1 MKNISVIIPV
11 YNAEK
16 YIDRCVQSLILQTLE
31 NIEFIFVNDCSTDTS
46 LKILT
51 KYQEEYP
58 ETIKVL
64 SLPKNMRQGA
74 ARNAGIKIAQGEYLG
89 FVDADD
95 WVDEKMF
102 EKLYQCA
109 KENNYDVVGCHNYVA
124 NASGK
129 VISISKGNT
138 VAQTGILNEERR
150 KSLLVNGG
158 NIWLKIYRRSM
169 LVDNQIYFPEKLSYE
184 DNYFIPLVFLHC
196 KSFGLVDEPLYY
208 YYLSENSTVR
218 TSNSNTQFQR
228 FKTLALLME
237 KVKELGVYEK
247 YKVEF
252 EYLEIV
258 LYYLNT
264 AKLCVI
270 HYKPYNIEM
279 LFKIPVYNTKT
290 DLMQQC
296 VDSVVCC
303 SDIELIIVN
312 DGSTDMGVVQMC
324 ESYAMQY
331 DNIQYVSQANSGPS
345 VTRNNGIAKARG
357 EYIIFL
363 DSDDW
368 WNSGVFE
375 KICKVLNKWHPD
387 VLVFQAE
394 KVEFTTGER
403 LPIGKVSSDFQQ
415 WSSGKEALKSLL
427 AEDLRFEWY
436 AWKYVF
442 SKNLFER
449 TNLRFEKGLYYED
462 VDLIPRLLYNAEMTI
477 CVPDVLLNYRFHNPT
492 SILNTPNIKK
502 SNDKLLVVNRM
513 MDFCLKIDDTI
524 LKKQLLHN
532 LSQLFL
538 SAYGDYIN
546 DVPVDVTMLK
556 RSFGITKYSEE
567 RLGKVSRICC
577 GLFGLQNGTK
587 LIRKLL
593 KK

>member
-1 MKNISVIIPV
+1 MISVV
-11 YNAEK
+11 
-16 YIDRCVQSLILQTLE
+16 
-31 NIEFIFVNDCSTDTS
+31 
-46 LKILT
+46 
-51 KYQEEYP
+51 
-58 ETIKVL
+58 
-64 SLPKNMRQGA
+64 
-74 ARNAGIKIAQGEYLG
+74 
-89 FVDADD
+89 
-95 WVDEKMF
+95 
-102 EKLYQCA
+102 
-109 KENNYDVVGCHNYVA
+109 
-124 NASGK
+124 
-129 VISISKGNT
+129 
-138 VAQTGILNEERR
+138 
-150 KSLLVNGG
+150 
-158 NIWLKIYRRSM
+158 
-169 LVDNQIYFPEKLSYE
+169 
-184 DNYFIPLVFLHC
+184 
-196 KSFGLVDEPLYY
+196 
-208 YYLSENSTVR
+208 
-218 TSNSNTQFQR
+218 
-228 FKTLALLME
+228 
-237 KVKELGVYEK
+237 
-247 YKVEF
+247 
-252 EYLEIV
+252 
-258 LYYLNT
+258 
-264 AKLCVI
+264 
-270 HYKPYNIEM
+270 
-279 LFKIPVYNTKT
+279 IPVYNTKT

>member
-1 MKNISVIIPV
+1 MISVV
-11 YNAEK
+11 
-16 YIDRCVQSLILQTLE
+16 
-31 NIEFIFVNDCSTDTS
+31 
-46 LKILT
+46 
-51 KYQEEYP
+51 
-58 ETIKVL
+58 
-64 SLPKNMRQGA
+64 
-74 ARNAGIKIAQGEYLG
+74 
-89 FVDADD
+89 
-95 WVDEKMF
+95 
-102 EKLYQCA
+102 
-109 KENNYDVVGCHNYVA
+109 
-124 NASGK
+124 
-129 VISISKGNT
+129 
-138 VAQTGILNEERR
+138 
-150 KSLLVNGG
+150 
-158 NIWLKIYRRSM
+158 
-169 LVDNQIYFPEKLSYE
+169 
-184 DNYFIPLVFLHC
+184 
-196 KSFGLVDEPLYY
+196 
-208 YYLSENSTVR
+208 
-218 TSNSNTQFQR
+218 
-228 FKTLALLME
+228 
-237 KVKELGVYEK
+237 
-247 YKVEF
+247 
-252 EYLEIV
+252 
-258 LYYLNT
+258 
-264 AKLCVI
+264 
-270 HYKPYNIEM
+270 
-279 LFKIPVYNTKT
+279 IPVYNTKT
-290 DLMQQC
+290 DLMKQC

-331 DNIQYVSQANSGPS
+331 DNIQYVSQTNSGLS

-375 KICKVLNKWHPD
+375 RICKVLNKWHPD

-427 AEDLRFEWY
+427 AEDLHFEWY

-492 SILNTPNIKK
+492 SILNTPNVKK
-502 SNDKLLVVNRM
+502 SNDKLLVVSRM
-513 MDFCLKIDDTI
+513 MDFCSKIDDTM

>member
-237 KVKELGVYEK
+237 KVRELGVYEK

-279 LFKIPVYNTKT
+279 LFKI
-290 DLMQQC
+290 
-296 VDSVVCC
+296 
-303 SDIELIIVN
+303 
-312 DGSTDMGVVQMC
+312 
-324 ESYAMQY
+324 
-331 DNIQYVSQANSGPS
+331 
-345 VTRNNGIAKARG
+345 R
-357 EYIIFL
+357 EYI
-363 DSDDW
+363 
-368 WNSGVFE
+368 
-375 KICKVLNKWHPD
+375 
-387 VLVFQAE
+387 
-394 KVEFTTGER
+394 
-403 LPIGKVSSDFQQ
+403 
-415 WSSGKEALKSLL
+415 KENIP
-427 AEDLRFEWY
+427 EY
-436 AWKYVF
+436 Y
-442 SKNLFER
+442 KNLHYKSR
-449 TNLRFEKGLYYED
+449 ISKVDRWLLRLNDISPYLYAPC
-462 VDLIPRLLYNAEMTI
+462 LGMIWKLYN
-477 CVPDVLLNYRFHNPT
+477 
-492 SILNTPNIKK
+492 
-502 SNDKLLVVNRM
+502 
-513 MDFCLKIDDTI
+513 
-524 LKKQLLHN
+524 
-532 LSQLFL
+532 
-538 SAYGDYIN
+538 
-546 DVPVDVTMLK
+546 LK
-556 RSFGITKYSEE
+556 R
-567 RLGKVSRICC
+567 R
-577 GLFGLQNGTK
+577 
-587 LIRKLL
+587 
-593 KK
+593 